1 MANWALPFELTEN
14 HMKRVLTLVLSTLA
28 YASVALA
35 APAFAKECKDGKV
48 YDPDTGKCVTEK
60 GS

>member
-1 MANWALPFELTEN
+1 
-14 HMKRVLTLVLSTLA
+14 MKRVLTLVLSTLA